1 MRSLTFYDF
10 LRVILSFKTPTIKGT
25 IIIIY
30 WNGLQLTYI
39 QEKGGQFGG
48 ESSQHHFRAFQV
60 GIGSSLYSV
69 VFSYQILDLFIPFK
83 NKKM

>member
-48 ESSQHHFRAFQV
+48 ESSADA
-60 GIGSSLYSV
+60 SSLYSV
-69 VFSYQILDLFIPFK
+69 VVSYQILDLFIPFK